1 VRQSNTYIIGF
12 TIALTVIVGG
22 SLAFTSQILAPRQKI
37 SVELDT
43 KSQIL
48 SSVMNL
54 DSLKKN
60 KVDIIG
66 LYQKS
71 IRSMV
76 IDFNGNEVTQDEKG
90 NALEAENV
98 DVAKNF
104 KKKVEER
111 HYPVFMY
118 MSPSNP
124 NQVEAYIMPI
134 YGNGLWDRIW
144 GFVALRSDLN
154 TIYGVSFGHKAETP
168 GLGARITT
176 SEIQSRYIGK
186 RVFDERGNLKGVN
199 MVKGE
204 KGLPLD
210 PHHVDGMSGATI
222 TGKGVNDMLINYL
235 GHYGSFFQKVK
246 SESAIST
253 L

>member
-12 TIALTVIVGG
+12 TIILTVIVGG
-22 SLAFTSQILAPRQKI
+22 SLALTSQVLAPAQKI

-60 KVDIIG
+60 KVDILG
-66 LYQKS
+66 LYNKS
-71 IRSMV
+71 IQSMV
-76 IDFNGNEVTQDEKG
+76 VDYNGNEVTKDAKG
-90 NALEAENV
+90 NDLLAENV

-104 KKKVEER
+104 KLKPQDR
-111 HYPVFMY
+111 LYPVFMY
-118 MSPSNP
+118 MSTSNP
-124 NQVEAYIMPI
+124 GTIEAYILPLH
-134 YGNGLWDRIW
+134 GKGLWDRIW
-144 GFVALRSDLN
+144 GFIALRNDLN

-176 SEIQSRYIGK
+176 SEIQRRYIGK
-186 RVFDERGNLKGVN
+186 SIFDENGTLQGVN

-204 KGLPLD
+204 KGLPHGK
-210 PHHVDGMSGATI
+210 HHVDGMSGATI
-222 TGKGVNDMLINYL
+222 TGNGVNDMLKNYL
-235 GHYGSFFQKVK
+235 SHYENYFKKVK
-246 SESAIST
+246 SQAISS